1 VEPIDVNSRKLET
14 DWSWI
19 TSIINKTLH
28 EVEEVAGHYWC
39 GEIRD
44 PHKKELL
51 WDCGVR
57 ILHKV
62 DT

>member
-1 VEPIDVNSRKLET
+1 MLET

-19 TSIINKTLH
+19 NSIINKPLH
-28 EVEEVAGHYWC
+28 EIEEDARKYW
-39 GEIRD
+39 GGKSRD
-44 PHKKELL
+44 SDKKELL

-62 DT
+62 DIQILF